1 LPLFHYKVVFILRNK
16 VLHHDM
22 MEFKELLTPPP
33 SEIIFFKLFKHLE
46 FIDFNEVISFL
57 NEISKICNEVNR
69 DS

>member
-1 LPLFHYKVVFILRNK
+1 
-16 VLHHDM
+16 M